1 MQASECLSLLPLAG
15 TGGGLVVAEK
25 WVGQRWREVRNGC
38 GGESERGAKVSESD
52 GEGWPVTSPPPE
64 HRPAC

>member
-1 MQASECLSLLPLAG
+1 MA
-15 TGGGLVVAEK
+15 VK

-38 GGESERGAKVSESD
+38 GGEGGERGAKARNHKRGFVNESD
-52 GEGWPVTSPPPE
+52 GQGCRVTSPPPE